1 MPRPSTLLNVV
12 LLAVVLVQGWML
24 HRPGAI
30 KAESRSDVALRPV
43 IASGMAPVAADV
55 ATPGAHG
62 HDPLAMAVMDRLER
76 IEARLA
82 GLESARGFAAAAPAA
97 PERLDPRGFAEA
109 DRRLDALL
117 PDRDLDA
124 MDWVRW
130 QATLAALPAAEH
142 HAVSA
147 AFSRAVNRN
156 RIRLQF

>member
-1 MPRPSTLLNVV
+1 LLNVV

-43 IASGMAPVAADV
+43 IASGMAPVLSADV

-82 GLESARGFAAAAPAA
+82 GLESARGFAAAAPSAPAA

-147 AFSRAVNRN
+147 AFSRAGNRN